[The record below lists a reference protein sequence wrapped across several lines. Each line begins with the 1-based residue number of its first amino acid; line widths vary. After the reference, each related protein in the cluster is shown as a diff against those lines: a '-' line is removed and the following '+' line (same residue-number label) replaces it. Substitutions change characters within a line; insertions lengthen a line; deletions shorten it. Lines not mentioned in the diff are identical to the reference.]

1 MDQRYFIPTDPVAF
15 FTQHAHP
22 DETLMEGDIVMDG
35 LRFDARCLSCSHET
49 PDTLT
54 LEAGVRTT
62 PGQSMRWRQPVPL
75 CQRCSAAR
83 ATIAAH
89 SRALLALAAVLGAL
103 MGAGAVSLA
112 LRWGVA
118 DDLSLLGVLIAVTLF
133 GGALCWVTLVAATR
147 QWIWTRWRV
156 AGRALSA
163 YKPVAFWF
171 FREPRLGDDVRI
183 LCLDISNSEEAKRFG
198 ELNRHALPQRAWDK
212 LVTRLIFIIPMIVAS
227 VFALGGCQEKNAPDP
242 VLTNFIDPPPPQ
254 EDPDPP
260 TPPSALEPTP
270 ATDICEEGEVRCVP
284 QGDAEIEV
292 CGVPEGAT
300 TPVTRWIAS
309 RCPQGEVCQRNEC
322 GPLACIPGQPVC
334 EDQAHI
340 AVCNDAGDGTV
351 EPEPCP
357 EGEICR
363 NGACLDLCAAAARN
377 RSYIGCNYRVVDLPN
392 PFLEE
397 GGMNSP
403 FGVVVANPDPVLPV
417 RISMEDATGEQE
429 AIIATTTV
437 WPSELARDYDAVEV
451 SSSVRDQRGQIV
463 ASPQEVAQG
472 PIDIPPRGFATLLLP
487 RSNLPA
493 QRSGVYVEGRRLRAN
508 RPVVAY
514 QYNPYCCNFS
524 FTNDASLLLPV
535 EALGNDYVMLGVS
548 DWPKTEE
555 FSAQYGAGLAVV
567 AGDEATEVTVE
578 FDASSVR
585 LFPDFSDQVTVPE
598 ASDEALIERVTH
610 TIEPGEVL
618 YLESFSNNNFD
629 SEFTGARIR
638 SDKPVA
644 AFSSHP
650 CTYVPATLPACDH
663 LEEQLLPTDTWGDHY
678 VLSPPVRRG
687 ESLSE
692 VTYWRIVAG
701 QQPVVVRFN
710 QGFDDL
716 DLYQP
721 YLGLIKDCRRLRD
734 DDQDNTR
741 FALAPYQDCM
751 IGSRYGLQLQS
762 EGGTVQ
768 VMGLISGEKA
778 SATRANPE
786 GTGDPSMFLLP
797 PVNQFRDNY
806 FFLTPETYALDY
818 VTLVVIEEALGG
830 LTLDGLP
837 LDPQAQG
844 VTGQVVP
851 GSRYVIMNVP
861 VSDGAHLIE
870 GTAPFGLLVYAYDR
884 FVSYAY
890 TGGLNLT
897 KRR

>member
-1 MDQRYFIPTDPVAF
+1 MEQRYFIPTDPVTF
-15 FTQHAHP
+15 FAQHPHP
-22 DETLMEGDIVMDG
+22 TRTLTEDDLVQG
-35 LRFDARCLSCSHET
+35 LRFDARCLSCGCDT

-54 LEAGVRTT
+54 LEAGVRAA
-62 PGQSMRWRQPVPL
+62 PGQSMRWQQPVPL

-83 ATIAAH
+83 VTITTH
-89 SRALLALAAVLGAL
+89 GRALLALGAALGAL
-103 MGAGAVSLA
+103 MGTGAVSLA
-112 LRWGVA
+112 VRWGVH

-133 GGALCWVTLVAATR
+133 TGALSWVALVGATR
-147 QWIWTRWRV
+147 QWLWTRWRV
-156 AGRALSA
+156 AGQPLSA
-163 YKPVAFWF
+163 YQPVALWF

-183 LCLDISNSEEAKRFG
+183 LCLDISHSEEARRFG
-198 ELNRHALPQRAWDK
+198 ELNRHALTQHTWDT
-212 LVTRLIFIIPMIVAS
+212 LVTRLIVIAS
-227 VFALGGCQEKNAPDP
+227 MVIAAVTMLGGCQEQGAPDP
-242 VLTNFIDPPPPQ
+242 LLTNFDDPTPPRQ
-254 EDPDPP
+254 VPDPP
-260 TPPSALEPTP
+260 APPADLEPTP
-270 ATDICEEGEVRCVP
+270 ATDICEEGEIRCVP

-300 TPVTRWIAS
+300 TPVTRWIPS

-334 EDQAHI
+334 ADQAQI
-340 AVCNDAGDGTV
+340 AACNEAGDGVV

-357 EGEICR
+357 EGQICR

-377 RSYIGCNYRVVDLPN
+377 RSYIGCNYLVVDLPN
-392 PFLEE
+392 PFLNE
-397 GGMNSP
+397 GSENAP
-403 FGVVVANPDPVLPV
+403 FGLVVANPDPVLSV
-417 RISMEDATGEQE
+417 RIAVENATGEQE

-437 WPSELARDYDAVEV
+437 RPSELATNYASVEV
-451 SSSVRDQRGQIV
+451 SSSVRDRQGQV
-463 ASPQEVAQG
+463 VSSPQDVAQG

-487 RSNLPA
+487 RRSLPM
-493 QRSGVYVEGRRLRAN
+493 QRSGVFTEGRRLRAN

-535 EALGNDYVMLGVS
+535 EALGTDYVMLGVS
-548 DWPKTEE
+548 DWPKAEE
-555 FSAQYGAGLAVV
+555 FTTQYGAGLALM

-578 FDASSVR
+578 FDSSSVR
-585 LFPDFSDQVTVPE
+585 LFPDPDGQLSIPE
-598 ASDEALIERVTH
+598 VSDEASTESVTH

-618 YLESFSNNNFD
+618 YLESFSNDAFD
-629 SEFTGARIR
+629 SEFTGAHVRA
-638 SDKPVA
+638 DKPVA

-650 CTYVPATLPACDH
+650 CTYVPAALPACDH
-663 LEEQLLPTDTWGDHY
+663 LEEQLIPTDTWGDHY

-710 QGFDDL
+710 QGFDAL

-721 YLGLIKDCRRLRD
+721 YLGIIKDCRNLRD
-734 DDQDNTR
+734 DRQDNTR
-741 FALAPYQDCM
+741 FALEPYQDCM

-762 EGGTVQ
+762 EGGPVQ

-797 PVNQFRDNY
+797 PVTQFRDNY
-806 FFLTPETYALDY
+806 HFLTPETYALDY

-837 LDPQAQG
+837 LDPQAEG

-851 GSRYVIMNVP
+851 GSRYVIVNVP